1 MTYTWSIGEDKALS
15 FRKILHDNWK
25 GKLGWEKSVQVPR
38 YAAQPGKRQLSLP
51 LGGFS
56 VCAPAGWGEILFKPY
71 HLIFFF
77 KPLAESGPVASCA
90 KGTPA

>member
-56 VCAPAGWGEILFKPY
+56 VCAPAGWGGILFKPY
-71 HLIFFF
+71 HLIFF
-77 KPLAESGPVASCA
+77 LNL
-90 KGTPA
+90 